1 MTMFVIYEY
10 PSDYPTK
17 FVVREWRI
25 LEKGIIQDLASAPYY
40 VADCIEEARKSLAGR
55 KLVHLEPD
63 DGDDCVIREI
73 WM

>member
-1 MTMFVIYEY
+1 MKLT
-10 PSDYPTK
+10 
-17 FVVREWRI
+17 R
-25 LEKGIIQDLASAPYY
+25 KGEEAMMAINLRHSELGRGQISAAQSYAAAPYY